1 MSKYTNEE
9 IDLMNIDDIAR
20 KAKSIEEA
28 QSMLKQY
35 MWPIIQKMM
44 EAEMDEHLWYERYSK
59 AWNNSWNSR
68 NGTYKKKIL
77 TSSGQE

>member
-9 IDLMNIDDIAR
+9 IGLMNIDDIAR

-35 MWPIIQKMM
+35 MWPIIQKMSRWI
-44 EAEMDEHLWYERYSK
+44 AWK
-59 AWNNSWNSR
+59 AR
-68 NGTYKKKIL
+68 EDALG
-77 TSSGQE
+77 